1 MEENEEMKILK
12 TSLKRWEIK
21 FYKENGRK
29 PHRDE
34 IKTAPQEI
42 QDAYIQYGKL
52 KKSCTGPQKPIVSE
66 NSEEAEETASESHQ
80 FAKDGVWG
88 TVFNKGNQETSETHT
103 SPGPAED
110 GTKTEAS
117 NMMSKL
123 SLKLFEMAKKD
134 KMTATKNKSKF
145 KQNESVPDGELVEH
159 SLMVKGKIF
168 NNLKI
173 KNKNLVNESS
183 LDKQEDV
190 DTCITKKYNLEARQK
205 FSVSISAKLSLSDEP
220 ESNGP
225 ISSTTEKA
233 SKDGEQAWENFD
245 EVDGL
250 SSSVFDSEN
259 TWTPEI
265 KNEEKGGQSKS
276 KSYQRPNVPK
286 QVVGKNEEQT
296 GNMSLN
302 ESAEFRDVRWDNET
316 THIVGSES
324 KSSCNDFGYSKK
336 RTLESRDNKENS
348 EQESE
353 HKSGSKAYE
362 FNASDAEDVPI
373 IPKQNRKRKKAETNP
388 KSKKRKLESEEA
400 SESVDA
406 DDNDGAPLKPK
417 VSMSNKPPPSS
428 VGNFVKLNM
437 KVKTYKRKGKG
448 MSGPQYKRFQ
458 WKQKMKSRSES
469 YGNNCFKC
477 GKPGHWANKCPGE
490 NKESYGGE
498 ADLPPVSEEDF
509 PSLKEA
515 AMMARGVKLD
525 KPTKVK
531 DKNSQKGPA
540 RVGKITE
547 NEADLEDINW
557 NEDIDPENELDEDL
571 EIQSSIVRSAK
582 EDVEVPPP
590 HTPVLDMEEYTCKG
604 TPNFIMKGLK
614 KFGYESFRSGQ
625 EHAVKRILAGLSTLV
640 VLSTGGGKSLCYQLP
655 AYLYAQRSK
664 AITLV
669 ISPLVS
675 LMEDQVTGL
684 PPGVKGACLHTNMTT
699 AQRDS
704 VLHNVK
710 EGKVHFLLVS
720 PEAIAG
726 GGMVLLNN
734 RSSLPPIAFVCIDE
748 AHCLS
753 EWSHNFRPSYLRLT
767 KVLREK
773 FGVQCFLGLTATATQ
788 STSQDVA
795 KHLGISDIE
804 DAIIRGSPVPKN
816 LLLSVSR
823 DENRDEAL
831 IGLLQGDRFSSCES
845 IIVYCTRRQETDR
858 LATLIRTCLKDY
870 KAEDWEQ
877 KPKKGRAKTYA
888 FWDAESYHAG
898 LTAAQRKRVQNAF
911 MSGRLRVVVATV
923 AFGMGLDKSD
933 VRGVIHYNMPKSME
947 GYVQEI
953 GRAGRDGKTSHCHLF
968 LDSEGQDLAE
978 LKRHS
983 YANTVDYRTL
993 KKFVNH
999 VFIPCHCKKVH
1010 EMQQDCHE
1018 NAIKI
1023 KERQGK
1029 DRVCR
1034 GHERAVVID
1043 SLVMNMDVK
1052 EEGILTL
1059 LCYLELHPLR
1069 WVENLV
1075 NVYATCK
1082 VQCYGGPA
1090 QLQAVSK
1097 KCPPVAVAIAKA
1109 KKGGKSFSSTNQ
1121 IEFPVVDVSDCM
1133 GWDSGLVKRELKS
1146 LSWNITSQGP
1156 QRTGVMVEFSDLAF
1170 HFTAPG
1176 DLSDEELDDVLEFLH
1191 ERIQKQEKSEIQQ
1204 LNYLSDSLRSVSHK
1218 NFWMSADALDEGKNR
1233 KLKEIIN
1240 DYFEGQS
1247 LLNQYKEKETEE
1259 KEQQPSPQEVGQ
1271 AIADIRQL
1279 VCVHGHEHR
1288 FNGRAVARI
1297 FHGISSPCFP
1307 AQVWGRARRFWRSNM
1322 NLDFNFLVKLAVQEL
1337 IKLK

>member
-1 MEENEEMKILK
+1 MEENEEIKMLK
-12 TSLKRWEIK
+12 TLLKRWEIK

-52 KKSCTGPQKPIVSE
+52 KKNCIGSQKPRVSE
-66 NSEEAEETASESHQ
+66 NSEDAEETISESYQ
-80 FAKDGVWG
+80 CGKDGVWG
-88 TVFNKGNQETSETHT
+88 TDFNKGNQETSETDT
-103 SPGPAED
+103 SLGSAVDE
-110 GTKTEAS
+110 TKTEAS
-117 NMMSKL
+117 NMMTKL

-134 KMTATKNKSKF
+134 KMTAAKSGSKF
-145 KQNESVPDGELVEH
+145 KPNESVPDGDLSDD

-173 KNKNLVNESS
+173 KNKTLVEETS
-183 LDKQEDV
+183 LNKQEDV
-190 DTCITKKYNLEARQK
+190 DVTKKYNLKGRQK
-205 FSVSISAKLSLSDEP
+205 LSISISEKPSLSDEP
-220 ESNGP
+220 ESSGK
-225 ISSTTEKA
+225 T
-233 SKDGEQAWENFD
+233 SKNGEQAWCNFD

-259 TWTPEI
+259 TWTSET
-265 KNEEKGGQSKS
+265 KNEEKEGKS
-276 KSYQRPNVPK
+276 KMRSYQRPNIPK
-286 QVVGKNEEQT
+286 QATGKNEEQT
-296 GNMSLN
+296 SNLSLN

-316 THIVGSES
+316 TQIVGSES
-324 KSSCNDFGYSKK
+324 KTSYNESSYSKK
-336 RTLESRDNKENS
+336 KTFQSRDNKENS
-348 EQESE
+348 EYQ
-353 HKSGSKAYE
+353 SGPKVYE
-362 FNASDAEDVPI
+362 FDATDAEDVPI
-373 IPKQNRKRKKAETNP
+373 IPKQNRKRKKADTNP

-400 SESVDA
+400 PDSVDG

-477 GKPGHWANKCPGE
+477 GKSGHWANKCPGE

-498 ADLPPVSEEDF
+498 ADMPPISEEGF

-525 KPTKVK
+525 KPTEVK
-531 DKNSQKGPA
+531 DKNDQKGSA
-540 RVGKITE
+540 RAVKITE

-557 NEDIDPENELDEDL
+557 NEDIDPENEIDEDL

-582 EDVEVPPP
+582 EDAGVPPP
-590 HTPVLDMEEYTCKG
+590 HSPVLNMEEYTCKD
-604 TPNFIMKGLK
+604 TPDFIMKGLK
-614 KFGYESFRSGQ
+614 KFGYEAFRTGQ

-704 VLHNVK
+704 VLQNVK

-823 DENRDEAL
+823 DENRDDAL

-968 LDSEGQDLAE
+968 LDSEGQDLSE

-993 KKFVNH
+993 KKFVHH

-1010 EMQQDCHE
+1010 EMQQE
-1018 NAIKI
+1018 SPEKAIKI

-1029 DRVCR
+1029 DRVCH
-1034 GHERAVVID
+1034 GHERAVIID
-1043 SLVMNMDVK
+1043 TLVTNMDVK

-1090 QLQAVSK
+1090 QLQAISK

-1121 IEFPVVDVSDCM
+1121 IEFPVVDISDCM

-1240 DYFEGQS
+1240 DYFESQS
-1247 LLNQYKEKETEE
+1247 LLNQYKQRETEE
-1259 KEQQPSPQEVGQ
+1259 KEQEPSPQEVSQ
-1271 AIADIRQL
+1271 AIVDIRQL
-1279 VCVHGHEHR
+1279 ICIHGHEHR

-1307 AQVWGRARRFWRSNM
+1307 AQIWGRARRFWRSNM